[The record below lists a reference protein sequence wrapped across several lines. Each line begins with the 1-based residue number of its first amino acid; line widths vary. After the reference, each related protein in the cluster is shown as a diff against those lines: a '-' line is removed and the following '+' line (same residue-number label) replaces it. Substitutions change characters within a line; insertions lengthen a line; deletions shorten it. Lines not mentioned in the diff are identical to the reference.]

1 MDLVIIGA
9 GGHGKVVLDIIQAAG
24 KHRVVGFL
32 DADPAL
38 AGSEIDGVP
47 VLGQMNQV
55 VRLRQQKIRGAIVA
69 IGDNRVRVSYAA
81 LLSEHGV
88 ELITAIHPAAVVA
101 KSARIGHN
109 VVVAA
114 GAVLAASAS
123 VADSVILN
131 TGCIVDHECELEA
144 GVHICPG
151 ALLAG
156 RVRVGAGAFVGLG
169 AKVLPC
175 ISVGKGA
182 IVGAGAV
189 VLKDVPD
196 GVTVVG
202 VPARMLEKAAGHAAD
217 T

>member
-9 GGHGKVVLDIIQAAG
+9 GGHGKVVLDILQTGG

-38 AGSEIDGVP
+38 AGTEINGVP
-47 VLGQMNQV
+47 VLGPVNQV
-55 VRLRQQKIRGAIVA
+55 SRLRQQKIKGAIVA

-81 LLSEHGV
+81 LLAEHGL
-88 ELITAIHPAAVVA
+88 ELITAIHPAAVIA

-114 GAVLAASAS
+114 GAVVAASAI
-123 VADSVILN
+123 VADSAILN
-131 TGCIVDHECELEA
+131 TSCVVDHECELEA

-175 ISVGKGA
+175 LSIGKSA

-189 VLKDVPD
+189 VLKDVPE
-196 GVTVVG
+196 GSTVVG
-202 VPARMLEKAAGHAAD
+202 VPARILRQIAAS
-217 T
+217 

>member
-9 GGHGKVVLDIIQAAG
+9 GGHGKVVLDILQLAG
-24 KHRVVGFL
+24 KHRIIGFL
-32 DADPAL
+32 DADTTL
-38 AGSEIDGVP
+38 AGTEVSGLP
-47 VLGQMNQV
+47 VLGPINQIS
-55 VRLRQQKIRGAIVA
+55 RLRHQKIKGAIVA

-81 LLSEHGV
+81 LLAEHGI
-88 ELITAIHPAAVVA
+88 ELITAIHPAAVIA
-101 KSARIGHN
+101 KSAQIGHN

-114 GAVLAASAS
+114 GAVVAASVI
-123 VADSVILN
+123 VADSAILN
-131 TGCIVDHECELEA
+131 TSCVVDHECELEP

-175 ISVGKGA
+175 LSIGKGA

-189 VLKDVPD
+189 VLKDVPE
-196 GVTVVG
+196 GSTVVG
-202 VPARMLEKAAGHAAD
+202 VPARMLVRNSGHEAVR
-217 T
+217 

>member
-9 GGHGKVVLDIIQAAG
+9 GGHGKVVLDILELTA
-24 KHRVVGFL
+24 KHRIVGFL
-32 DADPAL
+32 DADPTL
-38 AGSEIDGVP
+38 AGTQIAGLP
-47 VLGQMNQV
+47 VLGPINQIS
-55 VRLRQQKIRGAIVA
+55 RLRQQKIKAAIVA

-81 LLSEHGV
+81 LLAEHGI
-88 ELITAIHPAAVVA
+88 ELISAIHPAAVVA
-101 KSARIGHN
+101 KSAQIGHN

-114 GAVLAASAS
+114 GAVVAASVI

-131 TGCIVDHECELEA
+131 TSCVVDHECELEP

-175 ISVGKGA
+175 LTIGKGA

-189 VLKDVPD
+189 VLKDVPE
-196 GVTVVG
+196 GSTVVG
-202 VPARMLEKAAGHAAD
+202 VPARMLRHAAVS
-217 T
+217 

>member
-1 MDLVIIGA
+1 MDVVIIGA

-38 AGSEIDGVP
+38 AGSQINGVP

-55 VRLRQQKIRGAIVA
+55 VRLKQQKIRGAIVA

-81 LLSEHGV
+81 LLAEHSV
-88 ELITAIHPAAVVA
+88 DLITAIHPAAVVA
-101 KSARIGHN
+101 NSARIGHN
-109 VVVAA
+109 AVVAA
-114 GAVLAASAS
+114 GAVLAASAA
-123 VADSVILN
+123 VAHSAILN

-156 RVRVGAGAFVGLG
+156 RVRVGAGAFIGLG
-169 AKVLPC
+169 AKILPC
-175 ISVGKGA
+175 LSIGKGS

-189 VLKDVPD
+189 VLKDVPE

-202 VPARMLEKAAGHAAD
+202 VPARMLEKAAGHVVVS
-217 T
+217 